1 MKLFVLVL
9 SLLFTVPAFAVD
21 TLKLSSDDITSVYDG
36 DTFKVN
42 VYWLPPVFGEDLS
55 IRLRDIDTPEMRSS
69 CSTDEQRVV
78 ERTLAKKSRDYL
90 EARLTTARSIVA
102 TDLGRDKYFR
112 ILATLY
118 IDGVNINDELIT
130 LGHAKVYDGRTKVG
144 WCE

>member
-9 SLLFTVPAFAVD
+9 SLLFSVSAFAVD
-21 TLKLSSDDITSVYDG
+21 TLKLSSDDIVSVYDG

-42 VYWLPPVFGEDLS
+42 VYWLPPVFGEELS
-55 IRLRDIDTPEMRSS
+55 IRLRDIDTPEVRSS
-69 CSTDEQRVV
+69 CSTGEQREA
-78 ERTLAKKSRDYL
+78 ERILAKKSRDYL
-90 EARLTTARSIVA
+90 EARLAAASTITAV
-102 TDLGRDKYFR
+102 DLGRDKYFR

-130 LGHAKVYDGRTKVG
+130 LGYAKAYDGGTKVG